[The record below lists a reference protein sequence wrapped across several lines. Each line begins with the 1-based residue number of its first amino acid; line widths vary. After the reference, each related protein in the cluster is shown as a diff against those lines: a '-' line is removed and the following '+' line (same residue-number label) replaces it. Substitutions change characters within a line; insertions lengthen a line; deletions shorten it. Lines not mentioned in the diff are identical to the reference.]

1 MARLKIY
8 LMNGFFSSLIGAVVE
23 IVTSIIRGNSYVEL
37 IKLFR
42 SMGLGVMIGTASL
55 FCIFR
60 TLRFFR
66 KRQVFG
72 YIINFLTV
80 GIIIT
85 VYAYVFGGLI
95 PSPEI
100 SNWAVAF
107 FVAEALS
114 LILVRMTYTQV
125 TALNEQLAR
134 KKAEIQ
140 DSSQHR

>member
-8 LMNGFFSSLIGAVVE
+8 LMNGFYSSLIGAAIE
-23 IVTSIIRGNSYVEL
+23 ISTSIIRGNSYVEL

-42 SMGLGVMIGTASL
+42 SMGLGIVIGTASL

-60 TLRFFR
+60 ALRFFR

-85 VYAYVFGGLI
+85 VYAYAFGGLI
-95 PSPEI
+95 PKPEI
-100 SNWAVAF
+100 SNWTVAF

-114 LILVRMTYTQV
+114 LILVRMTYIQV
-125 TALNEQLAR
+125 TSLNEQLAR
-134 KKAEIQ
+134 KKAEIE
-140 DSSQHR
+140 

>member
-1 MARLKIY
+1 MARVKIY
-8 LMNGFFSSLIGAVVE
+8 LMNGFYSSLIGAVTE
-23 IVTSIIRGNSYVEL
+23 IAIAIIRGSGYVEL

-42 SMGLGVMIGTASL
+42 SMGLGVVIGTASL

-60 TLRFFR
+60 TLRLFR

-85 VYAYVFGGLI
+85 IYAYAFGGLI
-95 PSPEI
+95 PRPEI
-100 SNWAVAF
+100 SNWTIAF

-114 LILVRMTYTQV
+114 LILVRMTYIQV
-125 TALNEQLAR
+125 TALNDQLAR
-134 KKAEIQ
+134 KKAKIE
-140 DSSQHR
+140 